1 MNIYNISKNKG
12 SGLWTGIKKIIDDI
26 ISDIE
31 EKFGPKLKPLK
42 LIIMKINYAE

>member
-1 MNIYNISKNKG
+1 MNLYNNSKNKG
-12 SGLWTGIKKIIDDI
+12 SGLWKGIKKMIDDI

-42 LIIMKINYAE
+42 INSNEN